1 MSACSNTSALD
12 LISAPTFFIFLVII
26 KGFITCTRFY
36 NEFISFLMSA
46 AADSASKE
54 TLVSKDGSF
63 NTPIIIL
70 LILNIFKY
78 KPIFFDNQKMIY
90 FMYKLLL

>member
-1 MSACSNTSALD
+1 MSLF
-12 LISAPTFFIFLVII
+12 P
-26 KGFITCTRFY
+26 
-36 NEFISFLMSA
+36 FLMSA

-54 TLVSKDGSF
+54 TLVSKDGYF

-78 KPIFFDNQKMIY
+78 KPIF
-90 FMYKLLL
+90 

>member
-12 LISAPTFFIFLVII
+12 LISAPTFSYSWLLLKDLSPAPDYTTILFP
-26 KGFITCTRFY
+26 
-36 NEFISFLMSA
+36 FLMSA
-46 AADSASKE
+46 ATDSASKE
-54 TLVSKDGSF
+54 TLVSKEGSF

-78 KPIFFDNQKMIY
+78 KPIF
-90 FMYKLLL
+90 